1 MEQFYISSYI
11 KFIWVIISHNSTSTS
26 TSTQQSFKSFQQF
39 NTKYGEFLQK
49 LILDSQL
56 SATNLMIS
64 LYYLYKHYHT
74 NNVLLHDYCFDV
86 LDEEDDDEEDD
97 DEEEEDNELFNSM
110 LIYNVII
117 SLVLSNKSF
126 DDQSFTLKT
135 WLIIIDSTLN
145 TTTITNNK
153 PLINIDLKLL
163 NYLENYFLSSL
174 NFKLSFLDIAINPKF
189 WKILSN
195 SKIFS
200 INQTILN
207 KFKQLVMITNPT
219 NIPTTTNTT
228 TNQVTNVINNI
239 NLVFSP
245 LPSTPISSSMT
256 MLATTYNGIN
266 NNYKVVANSNTTI
279 TPFTNYSLTP
289 AVVHVRDH
297 IQGHGHSHTHSHAR
311 SISSNNNNNN
321 FSSPLNNIS
330 TFSSPLNHPST
341 PSTPYYDDNYHV
353 CLKRRR
359 IMGAGSSGQVQPHY
373 YLPPHP
379 QPQQPMVLLPS
390 QEFTFSQ
397 PMQYQYPPLPLPQP
411 QQQHLDPMPV
421 QAPVSMQSVSS
432 ISSFTQNSGSSNS
445 NNSLI
450 NGMSIGMNS
459 TSVVTTAA
467 STVATADVQQ
477 QQQQHQQPMMMPYYP
492 LQPQANSQQFNLF

>member
-1 MEQFYISSYI
+1 M
-11 KFIWVIISHNSTSTS
+11 
-26 TSTQQSFKSFQQF
+26 
-39 NTKYGEFLQK
+39 
-49 LILDSQL
+49 
-56 SATNLMIS
+56 
-64 LYYLYKHYHT
+64 
-74 NNVLLHDYCFDV
+74 
-86 LDEEDDDEEDD
+86 
-97 DEEEEDNELFNSM
+97 
-110 LIYNVII
+110 
-117 SLVLSNKSF
+117 
-126 DDQSFTLKT
+126 
-135 WLIIIDSTLN
+135 
-145 TTTITNNK
+145 
-153 PLINIDLKLL
+153 INIDLKLL

-256 MLATTYNGIN
+256 MFATTYNGIN
-266 NNYKVVANSNTTI
+266 NNYKVVANSNNTTI

-297 IQGHGHSHTHSHAR
+297 IQGYGHSHTHSHAR
-311 SISSNNNNNN
+311 SISSNNNNN

-330 TFSSPLNHPST
+330 TFSSPLNPST

-353 CLKRRR
+353 CLKEEESWELVVVVKFNHIIIYHHTHNHNNQWCYCHHR
-359 IMGAGSSGQVQPHY
+359 IY
-373 YLPPHP
+373 
-379 QPQQPMVLLPS
+379 
-390 QEFTFSQ
+390 FSQ
-397 PMQYQYPPLPLPQP
+397 PMQYQYPPLPLPLPQP

-432 ISSFTQNSGSSNS
+432 ISSFTQNSSSNS

-477 QQQQHQQPMMMPYYP
+477 QQLQHQQPMMMPYYP
-492 LQPQANSQQFNLF
+492 LQPQANSTI

>member
-1 MEQFYISSYI
+1 
-11 KFIWVIISHNSTSTS
+11 
-26 TSTQQSFKSFQQF
+26 
-39 NTKYGEFLQK
+39 
-49 LILDSQL
+49 
-56 SATNLMIS
+56 
-64 LYYLYKHYHT
+64 
-74 NNVLLHDYCFDV
+74 
-86 LDEEDDDEEDD
+86 
-97 DEEEEDNELFNSM
+97 
-110 LIYNVII
+110 
-117 SLVLSNKSF
+117 
-126 DDQSFTLKT
+126 
-135 WLIIIDSTLN
+135 
-145 TTTITNNK
+145 
-153 PLINIDLKLL
+153 
-163 NYLENYFLSSL
+163 
-174 NFKLSFLDIAINPKF
+174 
-189 WKILSN
+189 
-195 SKIFS
+195 
-200 INQTILN
+200 
-207 KFKQLVMITNPT
+207 MITNPT

-256 MLATTYNGIN
+256 MFATTYNGIN

-297 IQGHGHSHTHSHAR
+297 IQGYGHSHTHSHAR

-390 QEFTFSQ
+390 QEFTFLNQ
-397 PMQYQYPPLPLPQP
+397 CNINIHHYHY
-411 QQQHLDPMPV
+411 HYH
-421 QAPVSMQSVSS
+421 
-432 ISSFTQNSGSSNS
+432 NHS
-445 NNSLI
+445 NNI
-450 NGMSIGMNS
+450 
-459 TSVVTTAA
+459 
-467 STVATADVQQ
+467 
-477 QQQQHQQPMMMPYYP
+477 
-492 LQPQANSQQFNLF
+492 

>member
-86 LDEEDDDEEDD
+86 LDEEED

-228 TNQVTNVINNI
+228 TNQITNVINNI

-266 NNYKVVANSNTTI
+266 NNYKVVANSNNTTI

-297 IQGHGHSHTHSHAR
+297 IQGYGHSHTHSHAR

-359 IMGAGSSGQVQPHY
+359 VMGAGSSGQVQPHY

-397 PMQYQYPPLPLPQP
+397 PMQYQYPPLPLPLPQP

-421 QAPVSMQSVSS
+421 QAPVSMQSISS